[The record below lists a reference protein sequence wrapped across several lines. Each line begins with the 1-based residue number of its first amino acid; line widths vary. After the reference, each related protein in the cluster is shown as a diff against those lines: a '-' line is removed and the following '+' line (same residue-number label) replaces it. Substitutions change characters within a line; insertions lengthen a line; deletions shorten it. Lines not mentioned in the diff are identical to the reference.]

1 MEKGWS
7 AGGGDGGGGG
17 AGARAAA
24 AATRSGHQETDVNG
38 GKSIPYPTNARSLR
52 VLVFDKRTLDLR
64 SSAAPGILH
73 ANFELRR

>member
-7 AGGGDGGGGG
+7 AGGGGGGGG

-38 GKSIPYPTNARSLR
+38 GKSIPSYECSFSCPRL
-52 VLVFDKRTLDLR
+52 
-64 SSAAPGILH
+64 
-73 ANFELRR
+73 